1 MGLLDGTLQQKILRL
16 EKLTSPSQY
25 PKPSQDSI
33 DKLRNNIKGLS
44 KATPKKK
51 PPKPKA
57 PKSPGRKLPA
67 KKGPAKQAP
76 AKRIKKSDLK
86 KRYA

>member
-1 MGLLDGTLQQKILRL
+1 MGLLDGTLQQKIQRL

-25 PKPSQDSI
+25 PKPSQDAI
-33 DKLRNNIKGLS
+33 DKLRNNIKGLV

-51 PPKPKA
+51 
-57 PKSPGRKLPA
+57 KSVA
-67 KKGPAKQAP
+67 KKVP

-86 KRYA
+86 KGYA